1 MNATAAASCRI
12 VGTRRRGEVAFR
24 AMPRPSVNFRFAALA
39 ACAALFSLLP
49 GCNSMNGPEVI
60 TLTARDYPM
69 VFEACLDQARD
80 AGMPAVLSDRSIGII
95 ETKPRHIGS
104 FMEPWR
110 LDSSGL
116 GQTAAATIQFERRRV
131 RFEFTP
137 VGFTLPPPRVEGAL
151 TGASVPGGVPAESRF
166 DLEHYEGAIEL
177 RTWVYVERGFTPGL
191 KPGVWS
197 LSLTTTWT
205 DTVTNVPTNGG
216 RDDTTTRSPTQ
227 WTPIARDEAM
237 ERTLMERVQEQ
248 MLRGESAKPDS
259 TATPATTATAA
270 TTSTT
275 ATTPPIVPAEGG
287 AVGQ

>member
-1 MNATAAASCRI
+1 
-12 VGTRRRGEVAFR
+12 
-24 AMPRPSVNFRFAALA
+24 MPRLSVNFRFAAIA
-39 ACAALFSLLP
+39 AYAALLTLLP
-49 GCNSMNGPEVI
+49 ACNSMNGPDVI
-60 TLTARDYPM
+60 TLTSRDYPAA
-69 VFEACLDQARD
+69 FDACLDQARD
-80 AGMPAVLSDRSIGII
+80 VGMPAVLSDRSIGII

-116 GQTAAATIQFERRRV
+116 EQTAGSTIQFERRRV
-131 RFEFTP
+131 RFEFVP

-151 TGASVPGGVPAESRF
+151 TGANVPGSVPAERRF

-205 DTVTNVPTNGG
+205 DTVTNMPADGG
-216 RDDTTTRSPTQ
+216 RNDTTTRSPTQ

-248 MLRGESAKPDS
+248 MLRSESAKS
-259 TATPATTATAA
+259 ESTATAA
-270 TTSTT
+270 ATPTT
-275 ATTPPIVPAEGG
+275 ATTSRILPVAGG
-287 AVGQ
+287 AVRE